1 MINVVGV
8 RFRHTGRVY
17 YFNPGPVPV
26 QKNDFVIVETAGG
39 LEYGMAVTEV
49 RLAADEDVVQPV
61 RPVIRVATPEDTA
74 AYAKNLEAEKA
85 AMTVCAEKIAARGLE
100 MRLVGAEQSF
110 DNSKLLFYFTAEGRV
125 DFRDLV
131 KDLAS
136 AFHTRIELRQ
146 IGVRDEAKMGGGIG
160 ICGRPFCCSTF
171 LSDFAPVSIKM
182 AKDQN
187 LSLNPT
193 KISGTCGRL
202 MCCLKYE
209 QATYEELNK
218 KLPNEGD
225 TVGTVDGNGEV
236 LHVNVLRQLI
246 KVGIKQEKGDIVIN
260 EYNLDDIR
268 ILERRK
274 RRGQQ
279 QPQDDEAELKKLE
292 KE

>member
-100 MRLVGAEQSF
+100 MHLVGAEQSF

-274 RRGQQ
+274 RRGNQ
-279 QPQDDEAELKKLE
+279 QPQDDEAELSKLE